1 MSDNKYKLF
10 RNFMVNELG
19 IGKDD
24 IEEWTKQAVAEAVD
38 KIVRQKKWDD
48 VIEQKVKAQFRDTYT
63 TDRAIQE
70 AIAKVIQRRLILDV
84 KTRTGEV

>member
-24 IEEWTKQAVAEAVD
+24 IEEWTKQAVAETVD
-38 KIVRQKKWDD
+38 KIIRQKKWDD
-48 VIEQKVKAQFRDTYT
+48 LIEKKVEAQFRDTYAT
-63 TDRAIQE
+63 NRAIQE
-70 AIAKVIQRRLILDV
+70 AIASVIQRRLILDV
-84 KTRTGEV
+84 KTRE

>member
-24 IEEWTKQAVAEAVD
+24 IEEWTKQAVTESVD

-48 VIEQKVKAQFRDTYT
+48 LIEEKVKAQVRDTYT
-63 TDRAIQE
+63 TNRAIQE
-70 AIAKVIQRRLILDV
+70 AIASVIERRLILDV
-84 KTRTGEV
+84 KTKE

>member
-1 MSDNKYKLF
+1 MSDNKYKIF

-24 IEEWTKQAVAEAVD
+24 IEEWTKQAVAETVE

-48 VIEQKVKAQFRDTYT
+48 LIEAKVKALFRDTYA
-63 TDRAIQE
+63 TDRAVQE
-70 AIAKVIQRRLILDV
+70 AIASVIRSRLILDV
-84 KTRTGEV
+84 KTRTV

>member
-19 IGKDD
+19 IGRDD
-24 IEEWTKQAVAEAVD
+24 IEEWTKQAVAETVD

-48 VIEQKVKAQFRDTYT
+48 FIETKVQAQFKDTYT
-63 TDRAIQE
+63 TNRAIQE
-70 AIAKVIQRRLILDV
+70 AIASVIQRRLILDV
-84 KTRTGEV
+84 KTREA